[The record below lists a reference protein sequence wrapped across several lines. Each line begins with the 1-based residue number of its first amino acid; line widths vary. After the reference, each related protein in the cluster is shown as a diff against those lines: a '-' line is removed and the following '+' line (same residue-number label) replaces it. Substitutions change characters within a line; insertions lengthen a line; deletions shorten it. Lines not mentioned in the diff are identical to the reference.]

1 MQLINLGK
9 SDLKVSPI
17 AMGTMS
23 LKGGSTKLNANILHE
38 AYDLG
43 INYFDTADLYER
55 GQNET
60 MLGQALSSQRD
71 QVIYATKVGNQ
82 WRSEGNAWDWKAS
95 GPYIIKT
102 VESSLTRLK
111 TDYIDLYQLHGGM
124 IEDPIEEII
133 DAFERLVES
142 GKIRYY
148 GLSSIRPNVIAT
160 YAERS
165 NIVSVMM
172 QYNLLDRRAE
182 AVFPLL
188 AKRNIGVVSRGALT
202 QGMLIDKTIDSYLQ
216 LTSGEVALANRN
228 VDRLADN
235 LGVGKMTILLAYVL
249 KHSAISAAALGIR
262 TLSQL
267 DDLKT
272 AMDELS
278 KMSFLDREDLHKG
291 LRKLEYTDHLHS

>member
-60 MLGQALSSQRD
+60 MLGQALSSHRD

-148 GLSSIRPNVIAT
+148 GLSSIRPNVIAA

-188 AKRNIGVVSRGALT
+188 AKKNIGVVSRGALT
-202 QGMLIDKTIDSYLQ
+202 QGILIDKTIDSYLQ

-235 LGVGKMTILLAYVL
+235 LGVGKMTVLLAYVL
-249 KHSAISAAALGIR
+249 EHSAVSAAALGIR

-267 DDLKT
+267 DELKI
-272 AMDELS
+272 AMHELS
-278 KMSFLDREDLHKG
+278 NMSFLDREDLQKG
-291 LRKLEYTDHLHS
+291 LRKLEYTDHLHT

>member
-1 MQLINLGK
+1 MRLINLGK

-202 QGMLIDKTIDSYLQ
+202 QGMLIDKAIDSYLQ